1 MANSVQILDKIARNA
16 EMILGASEVT
26 RGASSVVIE
35 NGGNDLT
42 VTYVAASHQSPM
54 GGVDGSATPFLGI
67 GVAAPGVIQI
77 QGAAG
82 AGFAATVDTAVVL
95 KLLAICLAF
104 GNDVVVKGS
113 TGTELARLRGHVD
126 HVGLGM

>member
-42 VTYVAASHQSPM
+42 VTYVDATHQAPM
-54 GGVDGSATPFLGI
+54 GGVSGSSSPFLGI
-67 GVAAPGVIQI
+67 GVGAPGVIQI

-82 AGFAATVDTAVVL
+82 AGWAATVDTAVVL
-95 KLLAICLAF
+95 KLLAICMAF

-113 TGTELARLRGHVD
+113 TGTELVRLRGHVD